1 MRAWQRLRLCHLR
14 DHPLCEKCL
23 EKGKVVAGED
33 VHHLKSPFNYDTMTI
48 DMQLAF
54 DDNNL
59 QTLCK
64 ECHAAEHNKDRG
76 IQSPEE
82 IIKAL
87 EALFED
93 VEDI

>member
-1 MRAWQRLRLCHLR
+1 MKAWQRLRLCHLR

-23 EKGKVVAGED
+23 AKGKVVPGED
-33 VHHLKSPFNYDTMTI
+33 IHHIKSPFNYDNMTI

-64 ECHAAEHNKDRG
+64 TCHQEEHNRKDRK
-76 IQSPEE
+76 IESAEE
-82 IIKAL
+82 IIAAL

-93 VEDI
+93 V